1 MSSFAQGSDGGKG
14 DKDKELSI
22 SDQQRLAKIREQVAR
37 ARAQQQIVSDK
48 GSHRFW
54 DTQPV
59 MDNKDGDAAGLA
71 KGVEKLAVDAGQSS
85 VSDGKVSGF
94 IKEQT
99 VEEVR
104 KEPYP
109 LPPGFEWCV
118 LDVNDTEQLDSIYT
132 LLNRNYVED
141 DDNMFRFDYSR

>member
-1 MSSFAQGSDGGKG
+1 MGNDPGADEKGKG
-14 DKDKELSI
+14 NGDKKKELSI
-22 SDQQRLAKIREQVAR
+22 ADQQRLAKIKEQVAR
-37 ARAQQQIVSDK
+37 ARSQQQMTS
-48 GSHRFW
+48 GSSHRFW

-59 MDNKDGDAAGLA
+59 RDRAEGGGDGALALA
-71 KGVEKLAVDAGQSS
+71 KGVEKVS
-85 VSDGKVSGF
+85 VKEGGDSGF
-94 IKEQT
+94 IKDQT

-118 LDVNDTEQLDSIYT
+118 LNVNNADQLDGVYN

-141 DDNMFRFDYSR
+141 DDNMFR